1 MVKILNF
8 PLYIW
13 NLLKIWV
20 QMQVEPS
27 KSEDVTLP
35 ALGAPITIW
44 GIAVHTGQISHSHL
58 PIHDPLKK
66 WVQEHVEPS
75 KSEEVKFQTAG
86 VLQVFRVLQ
95 PN

>member
-1 MVKILNF
+1 M
-8 PLYIW
+8 P
-13 NLLKIWV
+13 
-20 QMQVEPS
+20 VEPS
-27 KSEDVTLP
+27 KSEDVILP
-35 ALGAPITIW
+35 ALGAPITIR

-58 PIHDPLKK
+58 QIHNPLKK

-86 VLQVFRVLQ
+86 VLRVFRVLQ